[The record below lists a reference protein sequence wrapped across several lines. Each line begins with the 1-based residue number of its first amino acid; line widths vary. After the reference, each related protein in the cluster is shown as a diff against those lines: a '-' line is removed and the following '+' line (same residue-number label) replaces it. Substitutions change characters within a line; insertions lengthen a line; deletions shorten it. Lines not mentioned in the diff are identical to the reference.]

1 MNAAPNPAD
10 PWQPQGGP
18 SVSAAADRARA
29 QLHEEIERVRVGV
42 EEMLA
47 EQGANADPE
56 LRQEIDNLREDTR
69 LYVKKRIRRSEK
81 KLRRS
86 IEKVDDR
93 TRQLEQRIDQV
104 ESDRQAAEY
113 RIHADTERLLDG
125 LLQEVRAI
133 ANLLTR
139 HSQ

>member
-10 PWQPQGGP
+10 PWQPQGDP

-47 EQGANADPE
+47 EQGANADPD
-56 LRQEIDNLREDTR
+56 LRREIDTLREDTR

-104 ESDRQAAEY
+104 EADRQAAEY

-133 ANLLTR
+133 ANLLTK

>member
-56 LRQEIDNLREDTR
+56 LRREIDALREDTR

-86 IEKVDDR
+86 IEKVDER
-93 TRQLEQRIDQV
+93 TEALERRINQV
-104 ESDRQAAEY
+104 EADRQAAEY
-113 RIHADTERLLDG
+113 RIHASTEQLLDG

-139 HSQ
+139 HSA